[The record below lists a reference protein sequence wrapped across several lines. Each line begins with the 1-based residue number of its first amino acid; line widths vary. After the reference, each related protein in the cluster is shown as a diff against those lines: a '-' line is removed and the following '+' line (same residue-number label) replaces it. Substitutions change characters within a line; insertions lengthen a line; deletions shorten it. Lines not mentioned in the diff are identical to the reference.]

1 MGRCAP
7 LLLLLLFFCF
17 APCCLLSHPLD
28 AGAARVYPMKF
39 HTQRCNCDFT
49 CLAPPFL
56 VYFRKSAGTGR
67 RHCARGGRRRYLYL
81 HALAKLLAVA
91 HTHTGRTGRRC
102 PPLRGAQPQAADHA
116 HERRG
121 GGDAP
126 QDGRVAGASVVRHA
140 ENEWPDGGRRHV
152 GGLQDAWIR
161 VRVRVQLGS
170 GLGLG

>member
-1 MGRCAP
+1 M
-7 LLLLLLFFCF
+7 
-17 APCCLLSHPLD
+17 
-28 AGAARVYPMKF
+28 
-39 HTQRCNCDFT
+39 
-49 CLAPPFL
+49 
-56 VYFRKSAGTGR
+56 
-67 RHCARGGRRRYLYL
+67 
-81 HALAKLLAVA
+81 A

-161 VRVRVQLGS
+161 VRVRVQFRIRVRVRMSVRDRRVRVVRVRPWS
-170 GLGLG
+170 G